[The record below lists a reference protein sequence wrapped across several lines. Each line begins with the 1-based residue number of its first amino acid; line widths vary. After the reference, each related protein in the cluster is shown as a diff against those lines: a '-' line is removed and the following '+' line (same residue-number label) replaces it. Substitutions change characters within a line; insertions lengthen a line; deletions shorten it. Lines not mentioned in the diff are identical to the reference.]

1 MASMFQ
7 RLYGQILSYA
17 AHPQAMWIL
26 AGIAFVESSISP
38 VPPDILL
45 IPMMIAD
52 RSKAI
57 YIAIV
62 CTVSSV
68 IGGILGYYIGY
79 ALYDVVGHYL
89 VTQDALLSYQQKF
102 SQWGFLLISIKGFLP
117 IPYKVVAIASG
128 LAKYDFSLF
137 MIASVIARGSRFFML
152 ATLIYYFGEPIKEF
166 IEKHLTY
173 VMISGILLIIGTIY
187 IAKFF

>member
-1 MASMFQ
+1 MFQ
-7 RLYGQILSYA
+7 RLYAQILMYA
-17 AHPQAMWIL
+17 EHPYAMWIL

-52 RSKAI
+52 RSRAI

-68 IGGILGYYIGY
+68 IGGMLGYYIGY
-79 ALYDVVGHYL
+79 GLYDVVGHYL
-89 VTQDALLSYQQKF
+89 VTEDALISYQEKF
-102 SQWGFLLISIKGFLP
+102 RQWGFLLISIKGFLP

-128 LAKYDFSLF
+128 LAKYDFGLF
-137 MIASVIARGSRFFML
+137 MMASVIARSSRFLML
-152 ATLIYYFGEPIKEF
+152 AGLVYYFGEPIKEF

-173 VMISGILLIIGTIY
+173 VMIGGILLIMGTIY